1 MDLIFENSRRRARE
15 ILQTFKNFKKTLVN
29 KIDTNSAFWLKYMSN
44 SSKWIVLKCEFMD
57 IKNNI

>member
-1 MDLIFENSRRRARE
+1 MDLMFEYSRRRARE
-15 ILQTFKNFKKTLVN
+15 ILQTFKKTLVN
-29 KIDTNSAFWLKYMSN
+29 KIDTNSAFWLKYMFN